1 MKSSVFDRPMFSKK
15 PNAGVDVDNV
25 GIMQG
30 FKDQSEED
38 PEDVQEHQSEEDL
51 EKMHMADRRPD
62 APEILMNNLRGNMQ
76 SVDARYEELA
86 KLVGKSV
93 ARDTPEEILALLQPV
108 LAEAQQGIGGLPGAQ
123 GMPGMPPPPSGLPTP
138 PPPVPNPGLPPPTPP
153 SGGAAPSMPAVPGQG
168 APGSFPPAPDAGA
181 APAQGPAPMNMAHG
195 GMVERVAEAGRSGDD
210 QLAFL
215 SSTARQRLRDIGGS
229 GGINP
234 HTGLHEY
241 AFYTPIMPILDAAG
255 RLGARMFAKPQVVA
269 GFGPNAVGGSMGGRL
284 VEGAQNLAAKIPLP
298 SIPSISGIT
307 AKVPQ
312 VIRNNPRAAATGVL
326 GTGVAASFLRPADD
340 PADPGGVRKVT
351 DEEKAAAAAKRDADA
366 AKRDADA
373 VANLEKGP
381 ADFEDARISPEEM
394 ARILK
399 DSASAAAP
407 VAAPVPA
414 APKKTLGTDTN
425 DLLSRITARQ
435 GLLNQVIPGDTEGRQ
450 AQALFLLSDALAK
463 MAYTGGRTPVEGIVK
478 SFANVPAG
486 LAQLGSQE
494 SARKQRI
501 NMAAAEQIFGE
512 DAEKRKYDIQLEIAN
527 ARAGASAALRDKPIL
542 DAMAVLHASYPDLPP
557 EQLRILATGYVG
569 KVIIPH
575 TDESTGQKGLQN
587 TANGEFMPFSGAKNQ
602 VPVNAIYKDTLGN
615 NPYAGSRAPL
625 TPYVSKDEKDNG
637 RKQIFAAEDV
647 LRHTQDVLRGPNFT
661 RAFGISPKIKDDL
674 GNTIF
679 LPILGSA
686 TPLTDTQLNGMRNS
700 IRELGQKYIRSMA
713 IGRSGIPV
721 AEQQRIGEWFE
732 NPDKYFSN
740 AELAM
745 QTIQRVQADMKN
757 DILANTHRLNPSL
770 YPTLV
775 QIDPTGNSGTDPR
788 SAIDISTPVG
798 KRYVAQ
804 LARDIPSF
812 QPFVSA
818 GGGMKPFVLTRDSKA
833 WGTPAFQEALSGKGE

>member
-38 PEDVQEHQSEEDL
+38 PEDVQEHQSDEDM

-123 GMPGMPPPPSGLPTP
+123 GMPGMPPPPSGMPTP

-181 APAQGPAPMNMAHG
+181 LPAQGPAPMNMAHG
-195 GMVERVAEAGRSGDD
+195 GMVERVSEAGRSGDN

-215 SSTARQRLRDIGGS
+215 SPTARQMLRDTGGS

-241 AFYTPIMPILDAAG
+241 AFYTPILEAAG
-255 RLGARMFAKPQVVA
+255 KLGSRMFAKPQVVA
-269 GFGPNAVGGSMGGRL
+269 GFGPNAVGGSVGGRL
-284 VEGAQNLAAKIPLP
+284 VEGAQNLAAKIP
-298 SIPSISGIT
+298 IPSISGIT

-326 GTGVAASFLRPADD
+326 GTGVAASYLRPADD
-340 PADPGGVRKVT
+340 PVEQGGVRKVT

-366 AKRDADA
+366 ADA
-373 VANLEKGP
+373 VANPEGGT
-381 ADFEDARISPEEM
+381 ADAEDAAP
-394 ARILK
+394 
-399 DSASAAAP
+399 AP
-407 VAAPVPA
+407 VAASTSVPA
-414 APKKTLGTDTN
+414 APKKSLGTDTN
-425 DLLSRITARQ
+425 DMLSKITARQ

-512 DAEKRKYDIQLEIAN
+512 DAEGRKLENQLKIAN
-527 ARAGASAALRDKPIL
+527 ARAGASAALRDKPIRDL
-542 DAMAVLHASYPDLPP
+542 MVGLRASYPDLPA
-557 EQLRILATGYVG
+557 EQLQILATSLNT
-569 KVIIPH
+569 KQIIPH
-575 TDESTGQKGLQN
+575 TDDSTGQRGLMD
-587 TANGEFMPFSGAKNQ
+587 TFSGEFTPFLGAKNQ
-602 VPVNAIYKDTLGN
+602 VPVNAIYKDTLGS
-615 NPYAGSRAPL
+615 NPNVQGRAPL
-625 TPYVSKDEKDNG
+625 KPYVDKAQMVKAREE
-637 RKQIFAAEDV
+637 ITAAEDTLGYTQNV
-647 LRHTQDVLRGPNFT
+647 LGGKNFSN
-661 RAFGISPKIKDDL
+661 AFGISAKVKDAF
-674 GNTIF
+674 GNDIL

-686 TPLTDTQLNGMRNS
+686 TPLTDTQLNAERNG
-700 IRELGQKYIRSMA
+700 IRELGQKYIASMA
-713 IGRSGIPV
+713 VGRRGIPV
-721 AEQQRIGEWFE
+721 AEQDRIKNWFE

-740 AELAM
+740 AALAM
-745 QTIQRVQADMKN
+745 QTIQRVQTDMKN
-757 DILANTHRLNPSL
+757 QIMANEHRLNPKL

-775 QIDPTGNSGTDPR
+775 QIDPNGPSGTDQR

-798 KRYVAQ
+798 KRHVGQ

-812 QPFVSA
+812 QPFVST
-818 GGGMKPFVLTRDSKA
+818 GGGAKPFVLTRDSKA
-833 WGTPAFQEALSGKGE
+833 WKTPAFQEALSGKGE